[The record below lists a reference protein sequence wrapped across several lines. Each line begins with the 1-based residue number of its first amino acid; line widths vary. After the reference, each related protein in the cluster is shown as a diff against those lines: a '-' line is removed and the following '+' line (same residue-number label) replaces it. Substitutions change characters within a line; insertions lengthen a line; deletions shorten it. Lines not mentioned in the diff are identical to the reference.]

1 MGAILIN
8 MIKKTI
14 SSEKAIFK
22 SIALFFN
29 IKEQQSENNHQLT
42 LPKVYELL
50 EIDELH
56 NENSKF
62 SNDNKIIKLNTK
74 ARYIPQILIVT
85 NKREK
90 EKNIMMEINEA
101 RKRRNEE
108 AIIGKTD
115 HYLTKTYKKKFYL

>member
-1 MGAILIN
+1 
-8 MIKKTI
+8 MIKKII
-14 SSEKAIFK
+14 SSEKAISK

-42 LPKVYELL
+42 LPKVYESL

-56 NENSKF
+56 
-62 SNDNKIIKLNTK
+62 NDNKIIKLNTK

-90 EKNIMMEINEA
+90 EKNIMMEINET
-101 RKRRNEE
+101 RKRSNEE

-115 HYLTKTYKKKFYL
+115 